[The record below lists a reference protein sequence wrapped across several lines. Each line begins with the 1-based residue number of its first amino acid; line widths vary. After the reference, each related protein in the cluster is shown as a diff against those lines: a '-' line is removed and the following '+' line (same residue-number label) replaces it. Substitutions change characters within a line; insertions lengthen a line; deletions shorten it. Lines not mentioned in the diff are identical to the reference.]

1 MKITQNE
8 LDVYIELFN
17 NEKKKA
23 KKWFINKKEIINC
36 KIHINTFVTINSF
49 DETLVD
55 SGIND
60 IISLGTEQVFIMQ
73 LKNIPVSTLH
83 LYIEKLFEKTI
94 RTNNFT
100 VKLLNLYKI
109 KIQ

>member
-1 MKITQNE
+1 MITQNE

-17 NEKKKA
+17 NEKEKA
-23 KKWFINKKEIINC
+23 KRWFINKKEVINC
-36 KIHINTFVTINSF
+36 KIYITTFITINSF
-49 DETLVD
+49 DETLIN
-55 SGIND
+55 SGISD
-60 IISLGTEQVFIMQ
+60 VVSLGTEQLFIMQ
-73 LKNIPVSTLH
+73 LKNIPICTLH

-109 KIQ
+109 KI